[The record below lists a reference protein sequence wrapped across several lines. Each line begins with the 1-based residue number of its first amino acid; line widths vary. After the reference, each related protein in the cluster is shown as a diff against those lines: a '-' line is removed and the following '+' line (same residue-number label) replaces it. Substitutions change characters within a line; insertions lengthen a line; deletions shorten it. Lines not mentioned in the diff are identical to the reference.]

1 MDYTSFESDRKT
13 RDAVVRNLE
22 VIGEAAKNLPE
33 EIRRQYPD
41 VNWKVVAGMRD
52 RLIHEYF
59 GVSIRITWE
68 TIKKDLPRLSSQ
80 SERSC
85 ATTQLIQMRMVE
97 QLGLHIE
104 VV

>member
-1 MDYTSFESDRKT
+1 MLEAIDNIKSYTDKMDYGAFERDKKT
-13 RDAVVRNLE
+13 IDAVVRNLE

-68 TIKKDLPRLSSQ
+68 TIKNDLPSLEATVRKIMRQQ
-80 SERSC
+80 SK
-85 ATTQLIQMRMVE
+85 
-97 QLGLHIE
+97 
-104 VV
+104 